1 MELHILSPQFSGD
14 PEALAMLQ
22 AFYSRSAE
30 SIVSRV
36 ERLGKDLTSVKA
48 ALNKFYIGYGHQSIG
63 DCGTVTVFVENVSIL
78 AAKALQENPLYNG
91 QECSTR
97 YIELSG
103 KVYRES
109 DTSSSL

>member
-1 MELHILSPQFSGD
+1 MELHILPPQFSGD

-36 ERLGKDLTSVKA
+36 ERLGTDLTSVKA

-63 DCGTVTVFVENVSIL
+63 DCGTVKSVMDWLERKEACQDPLCAVTVIS
-78 AAKALQENPLYNG
+78 A
-91 QECSTR
+91 S
-97 YIELSG
+97 
-103 KVYRES
+103 S
-109 DTSSSL
+109 DAGRR

>member
-14 PEALAMLQ
+14 PEAVAMLQ

-48 ALNKFYIGYGHQSIG
+48 ALKKFYIGYGHQSIG

-78 AAKALQENPLYNG
+78 AAKG
-91 QECSTR
+91 FS
-97 YIELSG
+97 
-103 KVYRES
+103 
-109 DTSSSL
+109 